1 MILVTGGAGVM
12 GSKLTRGLVERGE
25 RVRVIALPNDPGA
38 AKLAALG
45 GVEVHAADITDPASL
60 QGAFDGIKTVYH
72 LAAVLVANDPAVY
85 HRVNALGTRN
95 VVDASLRAGVEHF
108 ILVSSIAVN
117 HREPTPYSLSKRE
130 AERIVTTQDRMR
142 YTIVRPT
149 LAYNETGGL
158 EFMMFMNALLKY
170 PVVPFIGFGRAL
182 KKPVHVDDLVRGF
195 LAIANNPK
203 SYGKTYNFCG
213 PEEITMWD
221 LGKLMLKHKGV
232 SKPFVPVPLFVWRL
246 VAAVAERAMKNPP
259 ITWHGIANMMHDT
272 NPDESEARRDLGY
285 NPIGVREGMQRTFP
299 LPTAARPAGQHP

>member
-25 RVRVIALPNDPGA
+25 RVRIVALPNDPGA
-38 AKLAALG
+38 AKLAALN
-45 GVEVHAADITDPASL
+45 GVEVRSADITDPASL
-60 QGAFDGIKTVYH
+60 AGAFDGVRTVYH

-85 HRVNALGTRN
+85 QRVNVDGTLN

-108 ILVSSIAVN
+108 IFVSSISVTS
-117 HREPTPYSLSKRE
+117 PKTTPYSLSKRE
-130 AERIVTTQDRMR
+130 AERIVTGQSGMR

-170 PVVPFIGFGRAL
+170 PVVPMIGRGGAL
-182 KKPVHVDDLVRGF
+182 KKPVHVDDLVQGF

-203 SYGKTYNFCG
+203 AYGKTYPFCG
-213 PEEITMWD
+213 SEEISIRD
-221 LGKLMLKHKGV
+221 LGKLMLEHKGV
-232 SKPFVPVPLFVWRL
+232 SKPFIPVPLPVWRV
-246 VAAVAERAMKNPP
+246 VAMVAERVMKNPP
-259 ITWHGIANMMHDT
+259 VTWHGVALLSENA

-285 NPIGVREGMQRTFP
+285 DPIGVREGMRRTFS
-299 LPTAARPAGQHP
+299 LPGAARPAQQHS